1 MRLSDWLF
9 GAFLLVVVFSV
20 GMLFLTLSREMQYR
34 WTTPPD
40 QYCNVWEH

>member
-1 MRLSDWLF
+1 
-9 GAFLLVVVFSV
+9 VFVAEVRAIS
-20 GMLFLTLSREMQYR
+20 EMHYL